1 MPNIENIIK
10 IEGLHA
16 SFGKHV
22 VLKNINLNIFQGEV
36 LTLVGS
42 SGSGKTVLLRH
53 MLGLETPT
61 QGTVSV
67 FNHPIHNIDHMKLQ
81 AMRNR
86 SGVLFQNGALFSAL
100 SVYDNIALPLRELHK
115 LDEDLI
121 HDLVMLK
128 LKMVEI
134 EIEHANKMPSE
145 LSGGMV
151 KRIALAR
158 AMALDPELLF
168 LDEPT
173 AGLDP
178 VLSDSFVKLI
188 QTLRTEL
195 ALTIV
200 MTTHDL
206 DTLVALSD
214 RIAVLADQHIV
225 ALGNLT
231 EVTSS
236 NHPFIKN
243 YFGGDRSL
251 RALADIEKRSL

>member
-1 MPNIENIIK
+1 MPKIETIIK

-16 SFGKHV
+16 NFGTHV
-22 VLKNINLNIFQGEV
+22 VLKNIDLNVVQGEV

-61 QGTVSV
+61 QGTINV
-67 FNHPIHNIDHMKLQ
+67 FNQPIHNSDHIKLQ
-81 AMRNR
+81 NMRNR

-100 SVYDNIALPLRELHK
+100 SVYDNIALPLRELHT
-115 LDEDLI
+115 LNEDI
-121 HDLVMLK
+121 INDLVMLK

-214 RIAVLADQHIV
+214 RIAVLADQQIV
-225 ALGNLT
+225 AIGNLT

-236 NHPFIKN
+236 NHPFIKH

-251 RALADIEKRSL
+251 RALANIEKRSL

>member
-1 MPNIENIIK
+1 MTNKDNIIEIK
-10 IEGLHA
+10 GLYA
-16 SFGKHV
+16 RFGTHV
-22 VLKNINLNIFQGEV
+22 VLENVDLDVHQGEV

-53 MLGLETPT
+53 MLGLETPA
-61 QGTVSV
+61 QGTIRV
-67 FNHPIHNIDHMKLQ
+67 FGRSIYNGNHSKLQ
-81 AMRNR
+81 SMRNR
-86 SGVLFQNGALFSAL
+86 SGVLFQKGALFSAL
-100 SVYDNIALPLRELHK
+100 SVFDNIALPLRELHT
-115 LDEDLI
+115 LDEDII
-121 HDLVMLK
+121 HSLVMLK
-128 LKMVEI
+128 LNMVEI
-134 EIEHANKMPSE
+134 EAKHASKMPSE
-145 LSGGMV
+145 LSGGMI

-173 AGLDP
+173 SGLDP
-178 VLSDSFVKLI
+178 VLSDGFVKLI
-188 QTLRTEL
+188 LTLRTEL

-231 EVTSS
+231 KVTSS
-236 NHPFIKN
+236 SHPFIAN
-243 YFGGDRSL
+243 YFGGDRSK
-251 RALADIEKRSL
+251 RALAGIDKQ

>member
-1 MPNIENIIK
+1 MINEDNIIEIK
-10 IEGLHA
+10 GLYA
-16 SFGKHV
+16 RFGTHV
-22 VLKNINLNIFQGEV
+22 VLENVDLDVHQGEV

-53 MLGLETPT
+53 MLGLETPA
-61 QGTVSV
+61 QGTILV
-67 FNHPIHNIDHMKLQ
+67 FGQSIYNGNHSKLQ
-81 AMRNR
+81 SMRNR
-86 SGVLFQNGALFSAL
+86 SGVLFQKGALFSAL
-100 SVYDNIALPLRELHK
+100 SVYDNIALPLRELHT
-115 LDEDLI
+115 LDEDII
-121 HDLVMLK
+121 HSLVMLK

-134 EIEHANKMPSE
+134 EAKHASKMPSE
-145 LSGGMV
+145 LSGGMI

-158 AMALDPELLF
+158 AMALNPELLF

-173 AGLDP
+173 SGLDP

-188 QTLRTEL
+188 LALRTEL

-231 EVTSS
+231 KVTSS
-236 NHPFIKN
+236 SHPFITN
-243 YFGGDRSL
+243 YFGGDRSM
-251 RALADIEKRSL
+251 RALAGMDKK